1 MPAEYAAKAAAML
14 IAINAITAPLPEVS
28 AETST
33 VTFVEVLA
41 GPNLAS
47 DGRYDQAQQ
56 ADGRAK
62 ETIGYL
68 GQGDQPEIRAG

>member
-14 IAINAITAPLPEVS
+14 IAMNAIAAPLPEVS

-41 GPNLAS
+41 GPEQAAS
-47 DGRYDQAQQ
+47 ERRDSSGPTVNA
-56 ADGRAK
+56 GC
-62 ETIGYL
+62 
-68 GQGDQPEIRAG
+68 GDY